1 MRFGG
6 CSLEFPWN
14 LVLVVWCFD
23 CDQGDGIGKMKK
35 KKILIVDDE
44 LDMRIFLSTLL
55 ETSGYKPVMTR
66 DGTEGLMKAIEISPD
81 LIILDIMMPGEGG
94 VHMYRQLK
102 TDTTLKE
109 IPVIMLSAVALKT
122 FNHYI
127 KMLNARLD
135 NAIPAPAAYMEKPPE
150 AQILLRIIE
159 DQFLSDTNSFGE
171 TF

>member
-1 MRFGG
+1 
-6 CSLEFPWN
+6 
-14 LVLVVWCFD
+14 
-23 CDQGDGIGKMKK
+23 MKA

-44 LDMRIFLSTLL
+44 IDMRVFLSTLL
-55 ETSGYKPVMTR
+55 ETNGYSPVATR
-66 DGTEGLMKAIEISPD
+66 DGKEGLMKAREIEPD

-102 TDTTLKE
+102 TDKTLKE

-127 KMLNARLD
+127 KMLNVHLD

-150 AQILLRIIE
+150 AAVLLRIIE
-159 DQFLSDTNSFGE
+159 DQFSSDTNADIVNLDRF
-171 TF
+171 